1 MRAFAVGVWLLAA
14 GAWAAKAPR
23 AVTAEA
29 LESWRR
35 ANEVSGLLI
44 KVAGGQPVK
53 GDVLA
58 MLDDYFLKQLKSE
71 AGETSYAFFQ
81 TPKGYWVAVSPA
93 EKAAPTVKS
102 LNAIAL
108 TLTKKPQVEQAIT
121 WLHPGGGHKLTF
133 EGEAVWRFA
142 GGQKKSSVLYRW
154 RDDSAYLQWLEGE
167 LTDTQ
172 LAKAQ
177 GAPYALTALAEE
189 CGVPGRWFFEHPNEL
204 FFLAPNGWPA
214 DVGNN
219 LAMISLY
226 LPIATLVEIQQH
238 AETGKMSQ
246 SLALQNA
253 LALVIEV
260 KELGE
265 EPSVAQKAPWDD
277 TSAKPKTRRA
287 DFFFDRG
294 VFGEANQV
302 AVDNSVSL
310 ASVFSWA
317 WRKAHPYSKK

>member
-1 MRAFAVGVWLLAA
+1 MKALWVGAWLWAAAA
-14 GAWAAKAPR
+14 GAEKAPR
-23 AVTAEA
+23 AVTTEA

-44 KVAGGQPVK
+44 KVAGAPPVK

-58 MLDDYFLKQLKSE
+58 MLDGYFLTQLKSE

-81 TPKGYWVAVSPA
+81 TPKGYWVAVAPA
-93 EKAAPTVKS
+93 EKLAPTMQR
-102 LNAIAL
+102 LNALAL
-108 TLTKKPQVEQAIT
+108 ALSKKPQVEQAIT
-121 WLHPGGGHKLTF
+121 WLHPGAEHALTF

-142 GGQKKSSVLYRW
+142 SGQKTSSVLYRW
-154 RDDSAYLQWLEGE
+154 RDDPAYLQWLNGE

-172 LAKAQ
+172 LTKAQ
-177 GAPYALTALAEE
+177 GAQYALTALAEE
-189 CGVPGRWFFEHPNEL
+189 CGVPGRWFFEYPNEL
-204 FFLAPNGWPA
+204 FFLAPNGWPH
-214 DVGNN
+214 DVGDN

-226 LPIATLVEIQQH
+226 LPVATLVEIQQH
-238 AETGKMSQ
+238 AEAGKMSQ
-246 SLALQNA
+246 SRALQNA
-253 LALVIEV
+253 LAQVIEA

-265 EPSVAQKAPWDD
+265 EPSAAQKAPWDD

-287 DFFFDRG
+287 DFFFDRQ

-302 AVDNSVSL
+302 AVDNSLSL